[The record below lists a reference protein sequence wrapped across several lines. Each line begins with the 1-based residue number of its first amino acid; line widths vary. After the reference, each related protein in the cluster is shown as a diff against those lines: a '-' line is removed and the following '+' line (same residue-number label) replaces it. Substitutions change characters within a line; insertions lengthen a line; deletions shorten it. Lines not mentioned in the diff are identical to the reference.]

1 MSKRK
6 LCPICRAVHNYALRR
21 VIVRLEQALSRA
33 APKWKSGISCG
44 TNSSSSIT

>member
-6 LCPICRAVHNYALRR
+6 LCPICRAVHNDALRG
-21 VIVRLEQALSRA
+21 VIVRLEQAPSRA
-33 APKWKSGISCG
+33 PRWKSGISCG